1 VVNAALPSRAA
12 RQPSVAARASHEQL
26 MGWLDQVMDPE
37 VPVVS
42 VVGLGIV
49 REVRWHDGEDLL
61 PGAATPRLQVVV
73 TPTYSGCPATEVI
86 ARSIREAL
94 QSHGI
99 SDVEVTTRL
108 SPAWTTDWMSPQARE
123 ALRAYGIAPP
133 VGSAHA
139 CIDGSQVVDIAGLL
153 GAADR
158 PAVPCPLCGS
168 SRTRLL
174 SQFGST
180 ACKALYQ
187 CNSCL
192 EPFDYFKPH

>member
-1 VVNAALPSRAA
+1 MNAAASPVVRASRA
-12 RQPSVAARASHEQL
+12 QL
-26 MGWLDQVMDPE
+26 MDWLDQVMDPE

-49 REVRWHDGEDLL
+49 RDVQWQVTAE
-61 PGAATPRLQVVV
+61 PGPARLQVVV

-94 QSHGI
+94 QAQGI
-99 SDVEVTTRL
+99 TEVDVTTRL
-108 SPAWTTDWMSPQARE
+108 SPAWTTDWMTEPARE
-123 ALRAYGIAPP
+123 ALRVYGIAPP
-133 VGSAHA
+133 VGSAQVSA
-139 CIDGSQVVDIAGLL
+139 DGSQVVDIAALTSTGS
-153 GAADR
+153 R

-168 SRTRLL
+168 TRTRLL